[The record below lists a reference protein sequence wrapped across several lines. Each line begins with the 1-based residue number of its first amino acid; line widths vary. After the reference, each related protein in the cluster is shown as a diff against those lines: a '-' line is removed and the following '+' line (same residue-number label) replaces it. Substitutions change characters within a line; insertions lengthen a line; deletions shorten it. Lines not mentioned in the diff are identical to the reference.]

1 MPSVSNRSLPLLLL
15 SILSSTAVAD
25 APATMPATV
34 PATLPATAP
43 AIITWDQAKDHV
55 GQLAIVTGPVVGTHD
70 LGDAAVLN
78 VGKDFPDRGRFTV
91 YISAEK
97 RKGVPDDL
105 YEGKTIT
112 VDGTIKLFHH
122 VPEIEAGAEQITVV
136 PQAATAPS
144 SAPATQ
150 P

>member
-1 MPSVSNRSLPLLLL
+1 MPLVPKRRLV
-15 SILSSTAVAD
+15 SILLVSFLSSIAVAD
-25 APATMPATV
+25 V
-34 PATLPATAP
+34 PTTLPATQPTSAP

-55 GQLAIVTGPVVGTHD
+55 GQAAVVTGPVVGTHD
-70 LGDAAVLN
+70 LGGGAAVLN
-78 VGKDFPDRGRFTV
+78 VGKDYPDRGRFTV
-91 YISAEK
+91 YIPAEK
-97 RKGVPDDL
+97 RKGVPDNL

-112 VDGTIKLFHH
+112 VDGKIKLFHH

-136 PQAATAPS
+136 PQSATAPA